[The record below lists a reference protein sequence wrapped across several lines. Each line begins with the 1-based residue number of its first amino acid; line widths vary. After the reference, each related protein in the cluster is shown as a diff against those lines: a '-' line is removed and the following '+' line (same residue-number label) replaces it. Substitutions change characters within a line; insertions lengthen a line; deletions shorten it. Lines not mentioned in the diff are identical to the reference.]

1 MNKQKMVNMKK
12 QNYIKKINKKKRKKD
27 LEQIQSIENE
37 NLEINYKNETEE
49 FNRICKKKF
58 KELEERTQERK

>member
-27 LEQIQSIENE
+27 LEQRQNFENE
-37 NLEINYKNETEE
+37 NLETNYQNEIKE
-49 FNRICKKKF
+49 FNRIF
-58 KELEERTQERK
+58 KENLKN